1 VKHLVHQG
9 PVLAA
14 LGRVAVSALTQ
25 KTGGSLPDLPTPLE
39 SLTVPARPPSLLR
52 DYVRAVGGNPKG
64 YGSTVPAHLFPQWG
78 FPLLSN
84 TYALLPYPLAK
95 VLNQGCRIQVNQPLP
110 AGEPLHLSAQL
121 TEVREDP
128 GKARI
133 TQRLVTGTADVPEA
147 LVCEVYATVPLP
159 RDPSPEGGVEKRPR
173 RAPPTVAG
181 HLRELQRW
189 RLPAD
194 AGWEFACLTGDVN
207 PVHWITPYARVAG
220 FESVILHGF
229 ATLARALEGITKTR
243 WSGDPWRLKCV
254 DVRFVRPLVLPA
266 KAGLYLEPGLVE
278 HPRRLAVGS
287 APGGLAY
294 MLGTLEET

>member
-1 VKHLVHQG
+1 MRHLIHQG

-14 LGRVAVSALTQ
+14 LGRVAVSLVTQ
-25 KTGGSLPDLPTPLE
+25 KPGGSLPELPTPLE
-39 SLTVPARPPSLLR
+39 TVTVPPRPRKLLH
-52 DYVRAVGGNPKG
+52 DYVRAVGGNPKA
-64 YGSTVPAHLFPQWG
+64 YGDTVPAHLFPQWG

-84 TYALLPYPLAK
+84 TYGVLPYPLAK
-95 VLNQGCRIQVNQPLP
+95 VLNQGCRIEVNQPLP
-110 AGEPLHLSAQL
+110 AGEPLQLSAQL

-133 TQRLVTGTADVPEA
+133 TQKLVTGTASAPEA
-147 LVCEVYATVPLP
+147 LVCEIYATVPLP
-159 RDPSPEGGVEKRPR
+159 REKTPGEKRKR
-173 RAPPTVAG
+173 RPPPTVDG
-181 HLRELQRW
+181 DLRELQRW
-189 RLPAD
+189 RLPSD
-194 AGWEFACLTGDVN
+194 AGWQFACLTGDVN
-207 PVHWITPYARVAG
+207 PVHWITPYAKIAG
-220 FESVILHGF
+220 FKSVILHGF
-229 ATLARALEGITKTR
+229 ATLARALEGVTKTR

-266 KAGLYLEPGLVE
+266 KAGLYLEPGLVD